1 MEEKK
6 NYLTAEGLEK
16 IQAELDDLKH
26 NKRKEIAQRISD
38 AKELGDLSENAEYHE
53 AKDEQG
59 FAETRILEL
68 EQMLRNAELITH
80 TKNTSVVQIGSTIT
94 IESKKSGEMTV
105 TIVGSSE
112 ADPSEKKISNESPL
126 GDALL
131 GKSLGD
137 VVTVKTPA
145 GEMQYSIKKIS

>member
-16 IQAELDDLKH
+16 IQAELDDLKN

-68 EQMLRNAELITH
+68 EQMLRNAELIKH
-80 TKNTSVVQIGSTIT
+80 TKNSSTVQIGSTVSIT
-94 IESKKSGEMTV
+94 SKQSGEMTV

-112 ADPSEKKISNESPL
+112 ANPAEKKISNESPL

-131 GKSLGD
+131 GKSVGESVL
-137 VVTVKTPA
+137 VTTPG
-145 GEMQYSIKKIS
+145 GEMKYTIEKVA

>member
-16 IQAELDDLKH
+16 IQAELDDLKN

-68 EQMLRNAELITH
+68 EQMLRNAELIKH
-80 TKNTSVVQIGSTIT
+80 TKNSSTVQIGSTVSIA
-94 IESKKSGEMTV
+94 SKQSGEMTI

-112 ADPSEKKISNESPL
+112 ASPAEKKISNESPL

-131 GKSLGD
+131 GRSVGESVL
-137 VVTVKTPA
+137 VTTPG
-145 GEMQYSIKKIS
+145 GEMKYTIEKVA